1 MKLLIQTPA
10 KVLNK
15 AYLKQNVQQNAILR
29 FQDNIHTL
37 FERLNP
43 NESEENQKNLVCDFL
58 KDSYYK
64 DHYEI
69 NTSGRE
75 DLAIHRGKTAK
86 DVVGVIIEN
95 KRINSP
101 EMITDNRP
109 NVKALHELILYY
121 FVEREVKK
129 NIEVS
134 HLIATDLHNW
144 YVFDENDFRKIFYE
158 NKAFKKI
165 YQTKTEQNKDNGFF
179 YTEVKKLIETLTD
192 LELPCA
198 YFSFDKTKRSDAAQ
212 IALYKLLSPE
222 HLLKLPF
229 ENDANSLNREFYN
242 ELLYIIGLEEVKD
255 GGKKVIQRK
264 SPQNRLE
271 GSLLENA
278 INEIEVDNA
287 LFNLDNLNSYGQNQE
302 EQLFNVGLELCIT
315 WLNRILFLKLLEG
328 QLIKYH
334 RGDNT
339 YAFLNESRVKDFDEL
354 SELFFEVLA
363 VPTSARKPSVTE
375 RYGNIPYLNSSL
387 FELTELERKAVK
399 IKDLKDRL
407 GVPIYAQSVLKGDK
421 GKRKQGEM
429 STVKYLF
436 EFLDAY
442 DFASDSSAQIQE
454 QAKTIINASV
464 LGLIFEK
471 INGYRDGSF
480 FTPGFITMYMC
491 RETLRKAV
499 LEKFRG
505 AYVEANITSFD
516 DLKAFINEAG
526 RGKRKE
532 FNDLVNSL
540 RVCDPAVGSGHFL
553 VSALNELIAIKHDL
567 NILLHRDG
575 SKVVNY
581 QITIENDELI
591 ILDEENDQLFEYRL
605 NDANKPIE
613 HLQKLQET
621 LFHEKETI
629 IENCLF
635 GVDINPNSVKIC
647 RLRLWIELLK
657 NAYYVVGVKE
667 TGEKEKGENKAD
679 RNSSLP
685 PNSLLPDRLQTL
697 PNIDINI
704 KTGNSLVARFGLEED
719 LSEVFKK
726 HKFSVKDYKQAV
738 YDYKNSPT
746 KERKAEV
753 LRFIDDIKNQFVQ
766 TVYKRDP
773 LRQKLNGLRGQLLLL
788 KTQNTDLFGNN
799 IKEDADIES
808 IRLEKLIAQREAE
821 LENAINSPIYRNAFE
836 WRFEFPEVLDEEGKF
851 VGFDAVVGNPPY
863 FSLSKI
869 KEYGKEFETNYFTYS
884 KSSDIYCLFYEK
896 GIQIVKNQGLV
907 TYITSNSWLKTQ
919 YGESLRIFFE
929 NKTNPLILINI
940 EDAQIFEEA
949 TVESNILMIQKG
961 EFKRVLQAV
970 ALQKDFKESVSIE
983 EYFTDNKLI
992 INELDKNGWNIGNQI
1007 ETDLKLKIETGSK
1020 LLKDWE
1026 TEINR
1031 GFTTGFNEAFF
1042 ISTEKKDELIK
1053 ADSKCATLIKP
1064 SLRGRDMQKYSYE
1077 WADIWV
1083 IIVKSGWTNKNR
1095 NGKDAEVFF
1104 KETYPSIYQH
1114 FKTTGD
1120 TIQGKGKG
1128 LYDRDDKGDYWWE
1141 LRPCVY
1147 YDEFEKDK
1155 IVWGELSNEQKFSF
1169 DNQHFYA
1176 NNTIFFIT
1184 GKHLEYILSI
1194 LNSKLG
1200 KWYFE
1205 LISTTSG
1212 MGTNRWLKYKIEQ
1225 LPIKEI
1231 SETEQQPFVYLVEK
1245 ILSLKKKNP
1254 QADTQVFE
1262 DEIDELVFGLY
1273 GLSAA
1278 ERAVVLGE

>member
-15 AYLKQNVQQNAILR
+15 AYLKQNVQQNAMLA
-29 FQDNIHTL
+29 FQKNIQTL
-37 FERLNP
+37 FQRLNP
-43 NESEENQKNLVCDFL
+43 SESEENQKNLVCDFL

-64 DHYEI
+64 DRFEI
-69 NTSGRE
+69 NTAGRE
-75 DLAIHRGKTAK
+75 DLAIHRGKHNK
-86 DVVGVIIEN
+86 DAVGVIIEN
-95 KRINSP
+95 KRIDSP
-101 EMITDNRP
+101 EMMTATRP

-129 NIEVS
+129 NIEIS

-144 YVFDENDFRKIFYE
+144 FVFDENIFRRNFYE
-158 NKAFKKI
+158 NQAFKKI
-165 YQTKTEQNKDNGFF
+165 YRTYSDQKKDNGFF
-179 YTEVKKLIETLTD
+179 YAEVKKLMESLPD
-192 LELPCA
+192 FELECA
-198 YFSFDKTKRSDAAQ
+198 YFKLDQKTKSDAAQ

-255 GGKKVIQRK
+255 GGKKIIQRK
-264 SPQNRLE
+264 TLNQRQE
-271 GSLLENA
+271 GSLLENT

-287 LFNLDNLNSYGQNQE
+287 LFNLDNLNVYGQNQE

-315 WLNRILFLKLLEG
+315 WLNRVLFLKLLEG

-334 RGDNT
+334 RGNRE
-339 YAFLNESRVKDFDEL
+339 YAFLHEGRVKDFDEL

-363 VPTSARKPSVTE
+363 IPTHLRKPSVTE

-387 FELTELERKAVK
+387 FELTELERKTVK

-407 GVPIYAQSVLKGDK
+407 GVQIYGQTGLKSSN
-421 GKRKQGEM
+421 GKRISGEM

-442 DFASDSSAQIQE
+442 DFASDASAQIQE

-499 LEKFRG
+499 LEKFRLHFSEIEIQNFEELKEHLD
-505 AYVEANITSFD
+505 YANKD
-516 DLKAFINEAG
+516 Q
-526 RGKRKE
+526 RKLY
-532 FNDLVNSL
+532 NDIVNSV

-567 NILLHRDG
+567 KILSYRDG
-575 SKVVNY
+575 SRVKDHA
-581 QITIENDELI
+581 ISIENDELI
-591 ILDEENDQLFEYRL
+591 IFDEDDNLFEYRL
-605 NDANKPIE
+605 NEANKPIE
-613 HLQKLQET
+613 RLQKLQET
-621 LFHEKETI
+621 LFHEKEI
-629 IENCLF
+629 LIENCLF

-657 NAYYVVGVKE
+657 NAYYVVGERESGGKE
-667 TGEKEKGENKAD
+667 QGGKTAEK
-679 RNSSLP
+679 NSSFP
-685 PNSLLPDRLQTL
+685 PNSLSPQLQTL

-719 LSEVFKK
+719 LSEVFKSQ
-726 HKFSVKDYKQAV
+726 KFTIKDYKQAV

-753 LRFIDDIKNQFVQ
+753 LRFIDDIKKEFVQ
-766 TVYKRDP
+766 TVYKRDS
-773 LRQKLNGLRGQLLLL
+773 RRKQINNLRGQLIMLN
-788 KTQNTDLFGNN
+788 TQNVDIFGNK
-799 IKEDADIES
+799 IKEDAEIET

-836 WRFEFPEVLDEEGKF
+836 WRFEFPEVLDETGQF

-869 KEYGKEFETNYFTYS
+869 KEYGKDFEANYSTYS

-949 TVESNILMIQKG
+949 TVESNILMVQKG
-961 EFKRVLQAV
+961 NFNKNLQAV
-970 ALQKDFKESVSIE
+970 SLKNDFNKSISIE
-983 EYFTDNKLI
+983 QYFIDNLLI

-1007 ETDLKLKIETGSK
+1007 EGDLKRNIETDTK

-1026 TEINR
+1026 IEINR

-1042 ISTEKKDELIK
+1042 INTEKKKELVKADPKCIELIK
-1053 ADSKCATLIKP
+1053 PA
-1064 SLRGRDMQKYSYE
+1064 LRGRDMQKYSYE
-1077 WADIWV
+1077 WADVWV

-1095 NGKDAEVFF
+1095 KNTDAEQFF
-1104 KETYPSIYQH
+1104 KECYPSIYHH
-1114 FKTTGD
+1114 FKTSGD
-1120 TIQGKGKG
+1120 SIQGKGKG
-1128 LYDRDDKGDYWWE
+1128 LYERDDKGDYWWE

-1147 YDEFEKDK
+1147 YDEFEKGK
-1155 IVWGELSNEQKFSF
+1155 IVWGELSNDQKFSY
-1169 DNQHFYA
+1169 DTQKFYA
-1176 NNTIFFIT
+1176 NNTIFFMT
-1184 GKHLEYILSI
+1184 GKCLEYILSV

-1205 LISTTSG
+1205 QISTTSG

-1231 SETEQQPFVYLVEK
+1231 SESAQQPLIQLVEK
-1245 ILSLKKKNP
+1245 ILSMKQIDP
-1254 QADTQVFE
+1254 QANTQVFE
-1262 DEIDELVFGLY
+1262 DEIDSLVFDLY
-1273 GLSAA
+1273 GLTAA
-1278 ERAVVLGE
+1278 ERAVVLGG